1 MLPKAKGSAV
11 KAEKGKG
18 SKVPKVK
25 AEEEDS
31 EADVSTSAP
40 SRAASVASMPSTGW
54 AVMAVPATSGVS
66 EPGSPPKKK
75 QPTARAALKKA
86 EKPKA
91 AAKFSACVVC
101 QKLPDALPALSL
113 DSDLIRFLDS

>member
-1 MLPKAKGSAV
+1 M

-18 SKVPKVK
+18 SKVTKVK

-31 EADVSTSAP
+31 EADVST
-40 SRAASVASMPSTGW
+40 RAASVASMPSTGW

-86 EKPKA
+86 EKPKT

-101 QKLPDALPALSL
+101 QKVPDALPALSL
-113 DSDLIRFLDS
+113 DSDLTLRV